1 MKKVLVIGG
10 PGNISASTL
19 TDFVGRGCSVGL
31 FSRPDSRFAEV
42 DARVS
47 IFPGERSDSGLL
59 KAAFNRFQPE
69 IVVDMACFLPEHAA
83 QIANLVAGRVEQFVF
98 VSTVDVYGFP
108 LTSLPMK
115 ETDPWQKQAN
125 SEYAENK
132 RQCEAV
138 LKLRAEE
145 TNFPLTIVRPGY
157 SFSERF
163 IISALSRSAASAL
176 LWRLQNGLPL
186 LVPGDGRTLIHVS
199 SGYNTGR
206 MVAALAGDSRAI
218 GQEYTL
224 AHYAPLEYANYL
236 RMFADVVGK
245 EPVFVHV
252 PSDLVLSLAHPEL
265 ENNLL
270 AELAQYNLHFSV
282 AHFMADFPDFEF
294 EPLEAAARRAVRW
307 QFDHGL
313 VRYAPCIDDQIVA
326 AYRKCM
332 AQFSL

>member
-10 PGNISASTL
+10 PGNISTSTL
-19 TDFVGRGCSVGL
+19 ADLVWRGYSVGL
-31 FSRPDSRFAEV
+31 FSRSSRFDEV
-42 DARVS
+42 DPKIN
-47 IFPGERSDSGLL
+47 IFPGDRGNVSSLE
-59 KAAFNRFQPE
+59 AAINSFQPE
-69 IVVDMACFLPEHAA
+69 IVLDTVCFLPEHAE
-83 QIANLVAGRVEQFVF
+83 QVANLTAGRVEQFVF

-108 LTSLPMK
+108 LTSLPMS
-115 ETDPWQKQAN
+115 ETDPWQKRTN

-132 RQCEAV
+132 RRCEAV
-138 LKLRAEE
+138 LKAKVEE
-145 TNFPLTIVRPGY
+145 TKFPLTIVRPGY

-176 LWRLQNGLPL
+176 LSRLQNGMPL

-206 MVAALAGDSRAI
+206 MISAIIGSTKAI

-224 AHYAPLEYANYL
+224 ASPAPMEYTHYLH
-236 RMFADVVGK
+236 MFADAAGK
-245 EPVFVHV
+245 EPMLVHV
-252 PSDLVLSLAHPEL
+252 PSDLILSLTHPDL

-270 AELAQYNLHFSV
+270 AELAQFNLYFSV
-282 AHFMADFPDFEF
+282 ARFMSDFPDFEF

-307 QFDHGL
+307 QFERGL
-313 VRYAPCIDDQIVA
+313 VTYSPCIDDQIIA
-326 AYRKCM
+326 AYQKCM